1 GSKTR
6 VFCMSWLES
15 THQSLAG
22 IKPQC
27 ALLAD
32 RCDFRNPPQAWRFP
46 VGMSRR
52 VLLKPFF
59 FQGNEIE
66 LIGCSKLAVK
76 PVLIHKVA
84 KTPIAISPLHR
95 FVIPGLRQMA
105 QYGWCNITDVDLMR
119 RVSCGRTKA
128 PELIL

>member
-1 GSKTR
+1 
-6 VFCMSWLES
+6 MSWLES

-27 ALLAD
+27 ALLAE
-32 RCDFRNPPQAWRFP
+32 RCDFRNPPQAWRFS

-52 VLLKPFF
+52 MLLKPFF
-59 FQGNEIE
+59 FQGNEVE

-84 KTPIAISPLHR
+84 KTPVASSSLDELL
-95 FVIPGLRQMA
+95 IPGLGKIA
-105 QYGWCNITDVDLMR
+105 QLSGRDVTYVNLMG
-119 RVSCGRTKA
+119 RVGRSRTKA
-128 PELIL
+128 PKLVL